1 VKGVAFHALAGG
13 DLDEAFEHYEGK
25 VHGLGDRFVRA
36 VYSLLER
43 LVVYPESG
51 PPVTSAV
58 RVARVPGFP
67 YDVFYR
73 IEADRDR
80 VFVIKISH
88 QRRKPG
94 LWKRRL

>member
-13 DLDEAFEHYEGK
+13 DLDEAFEHYESQ
-25 VHGLGDRFVRA
+25 VPNLGNRFIRA
-36 VYSLLER
+36 VYALLER

-51 PPVTSAV
+51 SAVTHTV
-58 RVARVPGFP
+58 RVARVSGFP

-73 IEADRDR
+73 IEVDRDR
-80 VFVIKISH
+80 IFVIKISH